1 MKQKKPFIFMTMA
14 VCLFFF
20 TAPGHPFEYRLGVE
34 IFEGLFKE
42 DNYLDE
48 TSVTFDYDET
58 YNILGVY
65 PECDVDFGNNISG
78 YALGE
83 LEWVHSWDAS
93 DQNDQDDENDLEVE
107 LADIFL
113 SFSASD
119 FSVDVGLQPFYMGK
133 GIVYYSDEPGIAFR
147 YDAWKSTYLKGD
159 IFRIFDN
166 SSMTKMTVGYVPGF
180 LETVEIIGAW
190 YHDADDKIARL
201 YEPFYEETDLDSS
214 GNLFWVGGQADFFVY
229 DMFVSCLMLQQ
240 FGSVEIDDGAGGL
253 DFDVSA
259 YLIDLALNYNISSQF
274 SAGAFVFTA
283 SGDNSPITGSLNAF
297 MSPMPFNQT
306 TAIFFNG
313 GFKRYDIVDEI
324 LLGGVTWDGVTSPG
338 LKFEYQPNSKII
350 TELVAAMMFPQ
361 RELFDMD
368 AWYGWEAD
376 TRISYEFYQTHKLF
390 LDAGI
395 FAHGNFFK
403 QKYGFRPDPATRI
416 VAGVHLMF

>member
-1 MKQKKPFIFMTMA
+1 MKQKKTLIFMTLA
-14 VCLFFF
+14 FCLVFL
-20 TAPGHPFEYRLGVE
+20 TAPVHCFEYRLGAE

-48 TSVTFDYDET
+48 TSATFDYDET
-58 YNILGVY
+58 YNILGIY
-65 PECDVDFGNNISG
+65 PECDVDFGGNISC

-83 LEWVHSWDAS
+83 LKWYHSLDAS
-93 DQNDQDDENDLEVE
+93 DQDDENDKNDLDAD

-113 SFSASD
+113 SFSDSG
-119 FSVDVGLQPFYMGK
+119 FSVDVGIQPFYMGK
-133 GIVYYSDEPGIAFR
+133 GVVFYSDEPGIAFR
-147 YDAWKSTYLKGD
+147 YDAWRSTYFKGD

-190 YHDADDKIARL
+190 YHDADDKIAKL
-201 YEPFYEETDLDSS
+201 YEPFYAETDLDSS

-229 DMFVSCLMLQQ
+229 DMFVTCLMLHQ
-240 FGSVEIDDGAGGL
+240 FGSVEIDEGAGGL
-253 DFDVSA
+253 DFAVSA
-259 YLIDLALNYNISSQF
+259 YLIDIALDYNISSQF

-283 SGDNSPITGSLNAF
+283 SGDSSPATGSLNAF

-313 GFKRYDIVDEI
+313 GFKRYDVEDEV
-324 LLGGVTWDGVTSPG
+324 LLGGVTWDGVISPG
-338 LKFEYQPNSKII
+338 VKLEFQPNSKII

-361 RELFDMD
+361 GNLFDRD

-376 TRISYEFYQTHKLF
+376 TRMSYEFYQNQRLF
-390 LDAGI
+390 VDAGI
-395 FAHGNFFK
+395 FKHGDFFK
-403 QKYGFRPDPATRI
+403 QRYGFRPDPATRI